1 MNLKSI
7 GEKMKWLGNWAGRVL
22 GAVAPFIPDPKAKLI
37 AGAAAAALNAATD
50 DKEKDTEAKKAAAD
64 EVSG

>member
-7 GEKMKWLGNWAGRVL
+7 GEKMKSIGNWAGRVL

-37 AGAAAAALNAATD
+37 AGAASAALNAATD
-50 DKEKDTEAKKAAAD
+50 DKENVD
-64 EVSG
+64 EGK